1 VAPEKLK
8 AVEIVD
14 KFQAQVGEFGL
25 IIVCVARPGFRA
37 LKVPKA
43 NALRDASRHAT
54 EALFLRL
61 ASPNTRVDRPYAAA
75 CLLVFI
81 PYME

>member
-25 IIVCVARPGFRA
+25 IIVCVVRPGFRA

-43 NALRDASRHAT
+43 NALRDASKYLDRSSSPFFRART
-54 EALFLRL
+54 LKYWGMP
-61 ASPNTRVDRPYAAA
+61 ASKKRQNIWSGT
-75 CLLVFI
+75 
-81 PYME
+81 